1 MITVVGSLNYD
12 LIIRTPH
19 LPKPGQTI
27 HGHDFRTAC
36 GGKGANQAY
45 AVARMGQPALMIGCV
60 GADAFGAEMVANLQ
74 DVGIDTSGIARRDGM
89 ASGIAMILVEA
100 SGQNEIVIAAGANGT
115 HTVEDVQRHAD
126 RIRAS
131 EAVITQLE
139 TTLAASDAA
148 LTLAHAAGRLTV
160 LNPAPYSPVS
170 DALLGQCDYIIP
182 NESEA
187 AAMTGIE
194 VNDVNSAARAATALK
209 ARGVRNVLVTL
220 GAGGVWLDTENW
232 QGHVPAF
239 EVQAVDTVAAG
250 DTFIGAFVTRLVEG
264 ASPHEAARFG
274 CAASA
279 ISVTRPGA
287 QPSIPARAEVETFLS
302 QRGG

>member
-27 HGHDFRTAC
+27 HGYDFSAAC

-45 AVARMGQPALMIGCV
+45 AVARMGQPTLMIGCV
-60 GADAFGAEMVANLQ
+60 GDDAFGAQMVANLES
-74 DVGIDTSGIARRDGM
+74 VGIDTSGVARRNGI
-89 ASGIAMILVEA
+89 ASGIAMILVETG
-100 SGQNEIVIAAGANGT
+100 GQNEIVIAAGANGT
-115 HTVEDVQRHAD
+115 HTADDVERLAN

-131 EAVITQLE
+131 DAVVTQLE
-139 TTLAASDAA
+139 TTLAASEAA
-148 LTLAHAAGRLTV
+148 LTLARAVGRLTV

-170 DALLGQCDYIIP
+170 DALLRQCDYVIP

-187 AAMTGIE
+187 MAMTGIE
-194 VNDVNSAARAATALK
+194 VNSMDSAAQAAAALK
-209 ARGVRNVLVTL
+209 TRGARNAVVTL
-220 GAGGVWLDTENW
+220 GAGGVWLDTETW

-239 EVQAVDTVAAG
+239 DVQAVDTVAAG

-264 ASPHEAARFG
+264 ASPPEAARFG

-287 QPSIPARAEVETFLS
+287 QPSIPSRAKVDAFLA

>member
-12 LIIRTPH
+12 LIIRTPN
-19 LPKPGQTI
+19 LPTPGQTI

-45 AVARMGQPALMIGCV
+45 AVARMSQPALMIGCI
-60 GADAFGAEMVANLQ
+60 GDDAFGAEMIANLKS
-74 DVGIDTSGIARRDGM
+74 VGIDTSGIARRDGM

-115 HTVEDVQRHAD
+115 HTAEDVQRHAD
-126 RIRAS
+126 RIRSSA
-131 EAVITQLE
+131 AVITQLE
-139 TTLAASDAA
+139 TTLAASEAA
-148 LTLAHAAGRLTV
+148 LILARAAGKLTV

-170 DALLGQCDYIIP
+170 DALLGHCDYIIP

-194 VNDVNSAARAATALK
+194 VNDINTASRAATVLK
-209 ARGVRNVLVTL
+209 ARGARNVVVTL
-220 GAGGVWLDTENW
+220 GAGGVWLDTETW

-264 ASPHEAARFG
+264 ASPREAARFS

-287 QPSIPARAEVETFLS
+287 QPSIPTRAEVEAFLA
-302 QRGG
+302 QRA